1 MRPLK
6 PQHPGGAPCAEAP
19 GGLEI
24 DVVRRLPH
32 FTLHAALRCPAG
44 SLTAVVGPSG
54 SGKTTLVRIL
64 AGLDRPDAGRVLLD
78 GTPWNDAGAG
88 LCVPPQRRGLGYVFQ
103 EYSLLPHLS
112 VWHNAVFRHSNHD
125 LAEALLERLG
135 IAHLKSAR
143 PAQISGGERQ
153 RAALVQALARRPR
166 ALLLDEP
173 FSSLDPLTRHGLH
186 EVLLGLKAELGIP
199 MILVTHDIA
208 EALRL
213 GDRVHPLHQ
222 GRHAPEWLQAAAAV
236 SGIAL
241 PPLGPCG
248 RRRGTGPGAARADH
262 AEHRAAPF
270 TSALKAPT
278 LAHER

>member
-1 MRPLK
+1 MNGARPL
-6 PQHPGGAPCAEAP
+6 PGP
-19 GGLEI
+19 GSATDGLVV
-24 DVVRRLPH
+24 DVTRRLDH
-32 FTLHAALRCPAG
+32 FTLHAALTCPAG

-78 GTPWNDAGAG
+78 GEPWFDKDAGVF
-88 LCVPPQRRGLGYVFQ
+88 VPPQRRGLGYVFQ

-112 VWHNAVFRHSNHD
+112 VWKNAVFGHAD
-125 LAEALLERLG
+125 AELAEELLSRLG
-135 IAHLKSAR
+135 IAHLRDVR
-143 PAQISGGERQ
+143 PARISGGERQ

-186 EVLLGLKAELGIP
+186 EVLAGLRAELGIP

-222 GRHAPEWLQAAAAV
+222 GRHAPRWLEEAAAV

-248 RRRGTGPGAARADH
+248 RPRGTGPGAARSAPSH
-262 AEHRAAPF
+262 GNAPGPF
-270 TSALKAPT
+270 TMVSKLPI
-278 LAHER
+278 LAAKR